1 MSSPGTTGRPLP
13 SRPVPCRFSR
23 GQPSV
28 SAAAMDSCAVR
39 ISSSAPSPKLPLMYP
54 VMDENIAPVAA
65 SASTSCRVQSQ
76 ISASKPASAIR
87 WTRSVMG
94 RSRNIISAQTASRIG
109 MLLPY
114 DAVMSESTPAGVP
127 AATFP
132 ITTGL
137 GLPGAVIERDLGLAF
152 GLVVRS
158 MGFAKSFGAGLTSL
172 RQGEVPQYTR
182 LLEDSRRH
190 AIDRM
195 VENARLLGA
204 NAIVAMRF
212 DSSEISQQLTEIVA
226 YGTAVVVRAAG

>member
-1 MSSPGTTGRPLP
+1 
-13 SRPVPCRFSR
+13 
-23 GQPSV
+23 
-28 SAAAMDSCAVR
+28 
-39 ISSSAPSPKLPLMYP
+39 
-54 VMDENIAPVAA
+54 MDENIAPVAA

-94 RSRNIISAQTASRIG
+94 RSRKLISAHTARRIG

-137 GLPGAVIERDLGLAF
+137 GLPGAVIERDLGLASGLGVPGLCIERGLGLAC

-158 MGFAKSFGAGLTSL
+158 MGFPQSFGAGLPSL
-172 RQGEVPQYTR
+172 RQGEVPQYPR
-182 LLEDSRRH
+182 LL
-190 AIDRM
+190 
-195 VENARLLGA
+195 
-204 NAIVAMRF
+204 
-212 DSSEISQQLTEIVA
+212 
-226 YGTAVVVRAAG
+226 